1 MRKCQ
6 YKIKEVIIIKKKMLI
21 LFASPHAEGHTKK
34 MLSHFIGNVKLK
46 YDIFFIDA
54 FRKNAKPCIDCSY
67 CKKYNKC
74 SFNDL
79 DEFYKNLT
87 DADLIIIATPIY
99 NLSFPAPL
107 KAILDRTQIYYNTR
121 NVNPIEK
128 RKEVILL
135 LTCGKNKKKY
145 ARIVEQQLKC
155 VLFSINA
162 KIKDTIIWQNTDANL
177 SMPNKLYKEIERI
190 SRDI

>member
-1 MRKCQ
+1 M
-6 YKIKEVIIIKKKMLI
+6 IIIKKRMLI
-21 LFASPHAEGHTKK
+21 VFASPHTEGHTKE
-34 MLSHFIGNVKLK
+34 MLNYFISDVKLK

-54 FRKNAKPCIDCSY
+54 FRENIQPCIDCSY
-67 CKKYNKC
+67 CKKYKKC

-79 DEFYKNLT
+79 DKFYKNLT
-87 DADLIIIATPIY
+87 DSDLVVIATPIY

-135 LTCGKNKKKY
+135 LTCGRNKKKY

-177 SMPNKLYKEIERI
+177 NMPNKLYKEIERI